1 LDFNTEPLGRYVRV
15 LAIIALLLG
24 LNDAARLCGVSL
36 GMQSPISVY
45 GTTGFVYLAVFTL
58 ALLFGAVGLW
68 IKANW
73 GAVLLGA
80 ATAVELGLFLFGS
93 KDVQMTVVGFGV
105 RLILLAAV
113 LAVFVLGIRMRRA
126 AAARD

>member
-1 LDFNTEPLGRYVRV
+1 
-15 LAIIALLLG
+15 
-24 LNDAARLCGVSL
+24 
-36 GMQSPISVY
+36 MQSPISIY